1 MIRDIVGSTTWC
13 ETKIL
18 SHSQSCYLFQVW
30 YTNVLVHAE
39 LHMIYAALSKVP
51 RCCQVWWIRVPLVV
65 LYALLNTIYNTMA
78 LTVLKASSYS
88 SKSAKKIRMLVVK
101 NCLLFIYSK
110 VKSTN
115 ASRFVA
121 RLVYM
126 HTQNGNFLIR
136 SSSWI

>member
-1 MIRDIVGSTTWC
+1 MIRDIVGSIWC

-65 LYALLNTIYNTMA
+65 LYALLNTIQYYGAYGPQGIKLFKQIGKKNSGCYLWKIDYFFLFQSLKCKYNKA
-78 LTVLKASSYS
+78 IRCVFWVAQKIHLKA
-88 SKSAKKIRMLVVK
+88 
-101 NCLLFIYSK
+101 
-110 VKSTN
+110 
-115 ASRFVA
+115 
-121 RLVYM
+121 
-126 HTQNGNFLIR
+126 
-136 SSSWI
+136 